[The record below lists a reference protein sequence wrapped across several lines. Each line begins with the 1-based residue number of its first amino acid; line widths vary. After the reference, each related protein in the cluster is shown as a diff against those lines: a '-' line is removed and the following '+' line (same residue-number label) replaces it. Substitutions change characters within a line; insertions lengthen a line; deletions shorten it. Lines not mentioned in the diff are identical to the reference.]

1 MYEASVFLELNVQ
14 TLNLFFKIENAC
26 PKMSFCYHVEL

>member
-14 TLNLFFKIENAC
+14 TLKTFFFKIENAC
-26 PKMSFCYHVEL
+26 PKMSFFIM